1 MVERRPPK
9 PEVEGSSPSS
19 PAGKIMKT
27 IRTYFNN
34 VKLELKKVTWLT
46 KQEML
51 GSTWVVWIFAFI
63 LCIFLFVADF
73 SMSGLM
79 SKLLGVESG
88 E

>member
-1 MVERRPPK
+1 
-9 PEVEGSSPSS
+9 
-19 PAGKIMKT
+19 MKT

-63 LCIFLFVADF
+63 LCIFLFVSDF

-79 SKLLGVESG
+79 SKLLGVEG
-88 E
+88 AE

>member
-1 MVERRPPK
+1 
-9 PEVEGSSPSS
+9 
-19 PAGKIMKT
+19 MKT
-27 IRTYFNN
+27 IRTYFNY

-63 LCIFLFVADF
+63 LCIFLFVSDF

-79 SKLLGVESG
+79 SKLLGVEG
-88 E
+88 AE